1 MIKEQSTNKMAD
13 TAVVTENTDNNK
25 DLREQLEQVK
35 QDNARMREQLQQI
48 EQDSRAL
55 LIYFEDITLLR
66 LIDIRAMLGVLPNVK
81 GNAHSAIL
89 NALHVILDE
98 LEIDLDLMRSDCI
111 DELNER
117 YEQNKD
123 KILRGG
129 GD

>member
-1 MIKEQSTNKMAD
+1 MAD
-13 TAVVTENTDNNK
+13 TAVVTEKDNDNK
-25 DLREQLEQVK
+25 DLRKQFEKVK
-35 QDNARMREQLQQI
+35 QDNARMQEQLQQI
-48 EQDSRAL
+48 EQDRRAL
-55 LIYFEDITLLR
+55 LIYFEDITSLR

-98 LEIDLDLMRSDCI
+98 LATDLELMQADCI

-129 GD
+129 SD

>member
-1 MIKEQSTNKMAD
+1 MSKEQTVNKMAD
-13 TAVVTENTDNNK
+13 TAVIAEKHEDSK
-25 DLREQLEQVK
+25 DLRKQLEQVK

-48 EQDSRAL
+48 EQDRRAL
-55 LIYFEDITLLR
+55 LFYFEDITSLR